1 LAETRTRTS
10 CKLFAG
16 KVKAVGGNSQLIE
29 GYERREKKAFRV
41 LWSSDGYHDLAL
53 MASSKVPEKDMKAV
67 AAAFNGMVS
76 RPQRPGDHCTRL
88 RSKRRSERRRL
99 LHSGHGTADYASY
112 RKFYQTAPTS
122 LR

>member
-1 LAETRTRTS
+1 M
-10 CKLFAG
+10 FAG
-16 KVKAVGGNSQLIE
+16 KVKAVGSNSQLIE

-53 MASSKVPEKDMKAV
+53 MASSKVPEKDIKAV

-76 RPQRPGDHCTRL
+76 DPKGRDIMHQASLGAGLTEDAYFIPAT
-88 RSKRRSERRRL
+88 
-99 LHSGHGTADYASY
+99 TADYASY
-112 RKFYQTAPTS
+112 RKFYQTAPAS